1 MTTPSKTL
9 TLWDADVMIDEA
21 QTKIAGILADLANAT
36 GLQIGPIEL
45 APWVNDGVT
54 GFNVRVWAS
63 MPHAPG

>member
-9 TLWDADVMIDEA
+9 TLWDADGMIDEA

-45 APWVNDGVT
+45 VPWSNDSVT
-54 GFNVRVWAS
+54 GFNVRIWAT
-63 MPHAPG
+63 MPHSKG